1 MRHGGETKKG
11 TPVTTNHPSFSKD
24 TVLTYRSVNTGKDGD
39 AVAPP
44 GSLGIGK
51 IISLIDFKCVSTGD
65 DEYGRDDDGAPNPEG
80 GRHVKITK
88 SLKEVELDTHNVTC
102 CDVSSEN
109 AMACSDGLTDPD
121 DGLKIENIC
130 ALHFTHYTE
139 NTAKLA
145 LKGGYVNKATPS
157 LVDVPGAPLLAL
169 KPILE

>member
-1 MRHGGETKKG
+1 MSKG
-11 TPVTTNHPSFSKD
+11 
-24 TVLTYRSVNTGKDGD
+24 TVLTYRLVNAGEKGD

-51 IISLIDFKCVSTGD
+51 IISLIDLKCCSTGD

-88 SLKEVELDTHNVTC
+88 SLKEVEFETHNVTC
-102 CDVSSEN
+102 CDVPSEN
-109 AMACSDGLTDPD
+109 AIACEDGITDPD

-130 ALHFTHYTE
+130 ALHLTHYTD

-145 LKGGYVNKATPS
+145 LKVGYVIKATPS
-157 LVDVPGAPLLAL
+157 IVDVPGAPLLAL
-169 KPILE
+169 CSIVD